1 MVLCFLYCQRR
12 LAINFEPIKIDKQD
26 LLEQLV
32 FIHMLVFVQ
41 KHGRNVD
48 CGESFAV
55 MLEKGENIVQSIVI
69 QLTDALDLLH
79 LTDLLEFYLAD
90 LRIYDFKELFLLD
103 LDPFVQRT
111 QFLDMI
117 NWP

>member
-1 MVLCFLYCQRR
+1 MILCFLYCQGR
-12 LAINFEPIKIDKQD
+12 LATNFEPIEIDEQD

-32 FIHMLVFVQ
+32 FIHMLAFVQ
-41 KHGRNVD
+41 KHGSNVD

-55 MLEKGENIVQSIVI
+55 MLEKGKNIVQSIVI
-69 QLTDALDLLH
+69 QLTDILDLFH
-79 LTDLLEFYLAD
+79 LADLLEFYLAY

-117 NWP
+117 N